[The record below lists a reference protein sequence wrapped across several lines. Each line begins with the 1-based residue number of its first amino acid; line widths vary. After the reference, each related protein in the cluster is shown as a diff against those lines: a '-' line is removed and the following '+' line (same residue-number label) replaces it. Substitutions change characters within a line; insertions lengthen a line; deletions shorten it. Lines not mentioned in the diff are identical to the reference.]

1 MVGVRETISTVIVA
15 LAVAPVVHADMMPAS
30 SPRGGSRWSLAVW
43 GKAVA
48 PQPSDPQGSVTFG
61 DTIDLDLFPEGCLP
75 GVKLEAGST
84 GSAKHLKIL
93 TDRQNSV
100 SLCLYAL
107 FGLGLCR
114 SGAWIKR
121 KLYVDLIPDWYHAGG
136 PYQMGH
142 SFAIAPNCLP
152 AARIRCFIQPDSVI
166 AIEAAPLVFRWEIV
180 ASFGQQSQFLPGVAA
195 SRGPPHRS

>member
-1 MVGVRETISTVIVA
+1 MVGVKETISTVIVA

-30 SPRGGSRWSLAVW
+30 PPQGGSRWSLSVW
-43 GKAVA
+43 GKIVA
-48 PQPSDPQGSVTFG
+48 PQPSDSQGSVTFG
-61 DTIDLDLFPEGCLP
+61 ATVDQNLFPEGCLP
-75 GVKLEAGST
+75 AVKLDAGSS
-84 GSAKHLKIL
+84 GPAKHLRIL
-93 TDRQNSV
+93 TDRQNSL

-114 SGAWIKR
+114 SGAWIRK

-152 AARIRCFIQPDSVI
+152 SALRYCFIQPDSVM
-166 AIEAAPLVFRWEIV
+166 AIEAALLAFRWEIV
-180 ASFGQQSQFLPGVAA
+180 ASFWQQSQFPPGVVA
-195 SRGPPHRS
+195 SRGPPYLS

>member
-30 SPRGGSRWSLAVW
+30 SPRGGSRWSLSVW

-48 PQPSDPQGSVTFG
+48 PPPSDSQASVTFG
-61 DTIDLDLFPEGCLP
+61 DTVDLDLCPEGCLP
-75 GVKLEAGST
+75 VVKLDAGST
-84 GSAKHLKIL
+84 GPAKHLRIVA
-93 TDRQNSV
+93 DRQNSL

-114 SGAWIKR
+114 SGAWIK
-121 KLYVDLIPDWYHAGG
+121 KLYVELIPDWYHAGG

-152 AARIRCFIQPDSVI
+152 STLIRCFIQPDSVI
-166 AIEAAPLVFRWEIV
+166 AIEAAPLAFRWEIV
-180 ASFGQQSQFLPGVAA
+180 ASFGQQSQFLPGVVA
-195 SRGPPHRS
+195 SRGPPHLS